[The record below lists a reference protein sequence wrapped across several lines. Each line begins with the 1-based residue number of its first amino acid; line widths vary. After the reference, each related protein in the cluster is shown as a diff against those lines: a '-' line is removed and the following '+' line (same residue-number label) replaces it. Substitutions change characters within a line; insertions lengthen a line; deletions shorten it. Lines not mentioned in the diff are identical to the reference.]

1 MEVTPK
7 SALQFQ
13 VQNEIGIE
21 IFFEAMECFM
31 RRLNIFLKDSERSSL
46 CGPFVENLSDEIL
59 CDHIYNTLT
68 MTRLHFVFEMILNVK

>member
-31 RRLNIFLKDSERSSL
+31 RRLNIFLRASERSSL
-46 CGPFVENLSDEIL
+46 RGSFIENLSDEIL
-59 CDHIYNTLT
+59 CDHIY
-68 MTRLHFVFEMILNVK
+68 